1 MEKLLVL
8 STANVTITDARE
20 AVPAAAP
27 IAPSATIRLPPIKL
41 EPFSGDIE
49 TWARLWE
56 QFTQSIDNDPSL
68 STINKHIF
76 LWGYLEEEPKH
87 LVEGVAVNAETYE
100 ETKKILEAR
109 YGDKNRIIQAHLDY
123 LDDVKPIQYVTP
135 EALNSTY
142 TDCNRR
148 IQALRALGEDVNG
161 YGRVLAPK
169 ILRAFP
175 DDICRRWIVH
185 AKREGISEGD
195 ILQLMAFLGKEV
207 DGALTTWK
215 IRGESSGLSS
225 YTPTAAT
232 LHVHTKS
239 AAPPRKSTKG
249 HEPFC
254 VFCDYRG
261 HWAQD
266 CKITDRAERIERLKR
281 ANRCFLCLNKGHT
294 AANCG
299 KKGKAK
305 CAKCKRSHHVSIC
318 DDENK
323 PKTPAAHTNATS
335 VGRIEVTSPG
345 FTYLQ
350 TAQVWITGPT
360 GLSRLTRCVLDR
372 GSQSSFIATTLIDDL
387 KLQTINEKE
396 LTVCAFESCSTKS
409 SRCRLVR
416 FNMKGAWTNS
426 MVSITAYESAHTLS
440 AQPAVPQDVTTLAY
454 TRKLQLADPKEEE
467 DIPVEILIGGDHY
480 WKVVKAN
487 PPIHISTSAVL
498 VPNMFGWILSGS
510 RSGTYVNPVTVNF
523 VNSHQTLTLSD
534 EDVRRFWD
542 LRDHWDIHQPR

>member
-1 MEKLLVL
+1 MGRLTGLDDEIHELMYDSEYDAGVQKCEEYIESAKRAILRTSRQMEKLLAL

-20 AVPAAAP
+20 AVPALAP
-27 IAPSATIRLPPIKL
+27 IAPSATVRLPPIKL

-49 TWARLWE
+49 TWARFWE
-56 QFTQSIDNDPSL
+56 QFTQSIDKDSSL
-68 STINKHIF
+68 STISKHIF
-76 LWGYLEEEPKH
+76 LRGYLEEEPNH
-87 LVEGVAVNAETYE
+87 LVEGIAVIAETYE

-123 LDDVKPIQYVTP
+123 LEDVKPIKYVTP

-142 TDCNRR
+142 IDCNRR
-148 IQALRALGEDVNG
+148 IQALRSLGEDVNR

-185 AKREGISEGD
+185 AKREGISEVD
-195 ILQLMAFLGKEV
+195 ILQLMAFLGEEV
-207 DGALTTWK
+207 DGALTTQK
-215 IRGESSGLSS
+215 IRGDSSSLSS

-232 LHVHTKS
+232 LHVHAKS
-239 AAPPRKSTKG
+239 AASALKSTKG

-266 CKITDRAERIERLKR
+266 CKKITGLAERIERLKR
-281 ANRCFLCLNKGHT
+281 ANRCFLCLNKGHS
-294 AANCG
+294 AANCR

-318 DDENK
+318 DEENK
-323 PKTPAAHTNATS
+323 TKTPAAQTNAST
-335 VGRIEVTSPG
+335 VGRIEVTSSG

-360 GLSRLTRCVLDR
+360 GLSRLTRCVLDG

-387 KLQTINEKE
+387 KLQTTNEKE
-396 LTVCAFESCSTKS
+396 LTVCAFQSHSTKS
-409 SRCRLVR
+409 SRRRLVR
-416 FNMKGAWTNS
+416 FNMKSAWTNS

-440 AQPAVPQDVTTLAY
+440 AQPAVPQDVKTLAY
-454 TRKLQLADPKEEE
+454 TRKL
-467 DIPVEILIGGDHY
+467 
-480 WKVVKAN
+480 
-487 PPIHISTSAVL
+487 
-498 VPNMFGWILSGS
+498 
-510 RSGTYVNPVTVNF
+510 
-523 VNSHQTLTLSD
+523 
-534 EDVRRFWD
+534 
-542 LRDHWDIHQPR
+542 